1 MYRKNTTSILNEWKS
16 YLEKSLNE
24 SQMSFNTDARQDLQ
38 NREREDLIGNIIAC
52 RSKSDFKSDNSE
64 PDFEPEPLSE
74 TGKAELHKVLE
85 EFRAKVDNLINDLK
99 ADRRSSTYYDDVL
112 EAVLRTQSDD
122 TLEIIGEIAD
132 VHDASEEGLSWMAK
146 KRADQNK

>member
-24 SQMSFNTDARQDLQ
+24 SQMSFNTDARQDLE
-38 NREREDLIGNIIAC
+38 NREREDLIGNIITC
-52 RSKSDFKSDNSE
+52 RTISGLKNE
-64 PDFEPEPLSE
+64 IAEPLSE
-74 TGKAELHKVLE
+74 TGKAELHKVLK
-85 EFRAKVDNLINDLK
+85 EFRAKVDILIEDLI
-99 ADRRSSTYYDDVL
+99 ADRLSSLDHADVL

-122 TLEIIGEIAD
+122 TLETIGEIAD

-146 KRADQNK
+146 RSAGQNK